1 MIKVLIADDEA
12 LARDGIRLRL
22 RDAPDVDVIGEAGDG
37 PEAARRIKAL
47 KPDLLFLDIQMP
59 GFDGFEVLRRVA
71 PVHLPAVIFATAYD
85 RYALQAFEAHAV
97 DYLLKPFGSA
107 RFNEALQWARRTL
120 GREEALEAAHR
131 RTAGVI
137 EPGPQSPVAGG
148 YLRRLTVK
156 DGRRFLLLKVEDVD
170 WIEAASN
177 YVELHSRGRSYLI
190 RTTLTEL
197 SETLDPAMFA
207 RIHRSTIVNLDRV
220 KEITLGDGGDFVVW
234 LQDGAG
240 LRLSRGYRERLLG
253 SEGEWQMRL
262 R

>member
-1 MIKVLIADDEA
+1 MIEVMIVDDEA
-12 LARDGIRLRL
+12 L
-22 RDAPDVDVIGEAGDG
+22 
-37 PEAARRIKAL
+37 
-47 KPDLLFLDIQMP
+47 
-59 GFDGFEVLRRVA
+59 
-71 PVHLPAVIFATAYD
+71 
-85 RYALQAFEAHAV
+85 
-97 DYLLKPFGSA
+97 
-107 RFNEALQWARRTL
+107 NWARRTL

-131 RTAGVI
+131 RTVNII
-137 EPGPQSPVAGG
+137 EPPSVSPVSGG
-148 YLRRLTVK
+148 YVRRLTVK
-156 DGRRFLLLKVEDVD
+156 DGRRFLLLKIEDVD

-197 SETLDPAMFA
+197 YETLDPAMFA
-207 RIHRSTIVNLDRV
+207 RIHRSTVVNLDRV

-253 SEGEWQMRL
+253 SDGEWQMRL

>member
-1 MIKVLIADDEA
+1 MIRVLIADDEA

-22 RDAPDVDVIGEAGDG
+22 RDAADVEIVGEAGDG
-37 PEAARRIKAL
+37 PEAARRIKLL

-85 RYALQAFEAHAV
+85 RYALQAFETHAV
-97 DYLLKPFGSA
+97 DYLLKPVGNA
-107 RFNEALQWARRTL
+107 RFAEALQWARHTL
-120 GREEALEAAHR
+120 GREEALEAAHQ
-131 RTAGVI
+131 RTAGII
-137 EPGPQSPVAGG
+137 EPVPPSASSG
-148 YLRRLTVK
+148 YVRRLTVK

-170 WIEAASN
+170 WIEAALN

-197 SETLDPAMFA
+197 YETLDPAMFA
-207 RIHRSTIVNLDRV
+207 RIHRSTVVNLDRV

-253 SEGEWQMRL
+253 SEGDWQMRL

>member
-1 MIKVLIADDEA
+1 MIRALIADDEA

-22 RDAPDVDVIGEAGDG
+22 RDAADVEVVGEAGDG
-37 PEAARRIKAL
+37 PEAARRIKLL

-59 GFDGFEVLRRVA
+59 GYDGFEVLRRVA

-85 RYALQAFEAHAV
+85 RYALQAFETHAV
-97 DYLLKPFGSA
+97 DYLLKPVGNA
-107 RFNEALQWARRTL
+107 RFAEALQWARHTL
-120 GREEALEAAHR
+120 GREEALEAAHQ
-131 RTAGVI
+131 RTAGII
-137 EPGPQSPVAGG
+137 EPVAPSASSG
-148 YLRRLTVK
+148 YVRRLTVK

-170 WIEAASN
+170 WIEAALN

-197 SETLDPAMFA
+197 YETLDPAMFA
-207 RIHRSTIVNLDRV
+207 RIHRSTVVNLDRV

>member
-1 MIKVLIADDEA
+1 VIRVLIADDEG
-12 LARDGIRLRL
+12 LARDGVRLRL
-22 RDAPDVDVIGEAGDG
+22 RGAADVEVVGEAGDG
-37 PEAARRIKAL
+37 PETARQVKAL

-85 RYALQAFEAHAV
+85 RYALQAFETHAV

-107 RFNEALQWARRTL
+107 RFNEALQWARLTL

-131 RTAGVI
+131 RTAGII
-137 EPGPQSPVAGG
+137 EPAPAGG
-148 YLRRLTVK
+148 YVRRLAVK
-156 DGRRFLLLKVEDVD
+156 DGRRFLLVKVEDVD
-170 WIEAASN
+170 WIEAALN
-177 YVELHSRGRSYLI
+177 YVELHARGRSYLI

-197 SETLDPAMFA
+197 CETLDPAMFA

-253 SEGEWQMRL
+253 AEGEWQVRL

>member
-1 MIKVLIADDEA
+1 MIRALIADDEA

-22 RDAPDVDVIGEAGDG
+22 RDAADVEVVGEAGDG
-37 PEAARRIKAL
+37 PEAARRIKLL

-85 RYALQAFEAHAV
+85 RYALQAFETHAV
-97 DYLLKPFGSA
+97 DYLLKPVGNA
-107 RFNEALQWARRTL
+107 RFAEALQWARHTL
-120 GREEALEAAHR
+120 GREEALEAAHQ
-131 RTAGVI
+131 RTAGII
-137 EPGPQSPVAGG
+137 EPVAPSASSG
-148 YLRRLTVK
+148 YVRRLTVK

-170 WIEAASN
+170 WIEAALN

-197 SETLDPAMFA
+197 YETLDPAMFA
-207 RIHRSTIVNLDRV
+207 RIHRSTVVNLDRV